1 MSSSGD
7 RELLKLSLR
16 LTNYVN
22 KTMHLGGNYM
32 GKNYKIEYND
42 DDTCWD
48 VFRNL
53 EHTTCPA
60 EICWGLA
67 FCSDDLASAQEYVA
81 KKEK

>member
-1 MSSSGD
+1 
-7 RELLKLSLR
+7 
-16 LTNYVN
+16 
-22 KTMHLGGNYM
+22 M